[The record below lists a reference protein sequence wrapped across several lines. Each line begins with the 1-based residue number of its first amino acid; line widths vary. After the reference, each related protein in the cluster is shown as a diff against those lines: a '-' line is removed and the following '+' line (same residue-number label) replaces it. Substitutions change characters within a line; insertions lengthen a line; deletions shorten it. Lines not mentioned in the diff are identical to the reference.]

1 MLIRHRRGVLTS
13 FATVSSTVAPGVDD
27 ELPLLQSPARRV
39 REHAPTP
46 TSSLIRNR
54 GNHMALIDGI
64 ALLLDKSDVA
74 AVSFEQTPTSIDF
87 FYAKNRPCLTSEKN
101 YIDAI

>member
-1 MLIRHRRGVLTS
+1 VLTS

>member
-27 ELPLLQSPARRV
+27 ELPLLQSPVRRV
-39 REHAPTP
+39 REHAP

-54 GNHMALIDGI
+54 GNHMALIDRI